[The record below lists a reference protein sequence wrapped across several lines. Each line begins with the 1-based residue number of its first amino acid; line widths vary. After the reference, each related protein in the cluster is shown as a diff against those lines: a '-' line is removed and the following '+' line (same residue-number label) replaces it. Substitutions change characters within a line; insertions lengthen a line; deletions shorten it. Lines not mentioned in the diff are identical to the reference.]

1 MGFPGPES
9 FNPHGHQEGQ
19 ELCHPGFPVE
29 ETEVLRVEQKSQGA
43 ALLVSSNVPDF
54 TGGEYSSVHPCGD
67 FYELLSVF
75 VLLLKLQCALN
86 MLLLSHFSRVRL
98 CATP

>member
-67 FYELLSVF
+67 FYELLSV
-75 VLLLKLQCALN
+75 LLHQLEILDYL
-86 MLLLSHFSRVRL
+86 HEI
-98 CATP
+98 